1 MTIQRKII
9 ESPLKQG
16 ADEQIYYTLTTTP
29 WGSSPSAITIVL
41 KTAAGADVSATN
53 LVGSSSVNGNIITT
67 PLVSGL
73 TAATSYRLEIKFTVS
88 QNVVE
93 AWADIH
99 CEV

>member
-29 WGSSPSAITIVL
+29 WGSSPASIAIVL

-53 LVGSSSVNGNIITT
+53 LSGSSSVNGDIITT
-67 PLVSGL
+67 PKVTGL
-73 TAATSYRLEIKFTVS
+73 TAGTSYRLEIKFTVS

>member
-1 MTIQRKII
+1 MQRKII

-16 ADEQIYYTLTTTP
+16 ADEQIYYSLTTTP
-29 WGSSPSAITIVL
+29 WGSSPSSVTVII
-41 KTAAGADVSATN
+41 KNSAGVDVSSTN
-53 LVGSSSVNGNIITT
+53 LSGSANVVGDVITT
-67 PLVSGL
+67 PKVTSL
-73 TAATSYRLEIKFTVS
+73 TAGSAYRLEIKFTVS